1 MASWQS
7 EATELVTTTNKR
19 TNKQQKVREEGRE
32 KLKTE
37 KLKDS

>member
-1 MASWQS
+1 MASRQS
-7 EATELVTTTNKR
+7 EATESVTTTNKW

-37 KLKDS
+37 ILGDI